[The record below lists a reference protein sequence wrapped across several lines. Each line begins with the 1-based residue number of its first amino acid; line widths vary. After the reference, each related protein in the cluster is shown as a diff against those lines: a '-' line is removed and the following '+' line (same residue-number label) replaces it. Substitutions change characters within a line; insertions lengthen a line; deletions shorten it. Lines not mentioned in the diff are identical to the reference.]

1 MNKFITSA
9 VIAATIVS
17 AMPVQAGMW
26 KLLTGETYKEYA
38 HRTNQERIEK
48 NLTWQWTK
56 DDWKAA
62 AIGVALVAPLV
73 AGAGAGGGAATCI
86 GVDTGIK
93 HVIDPT
99 GVTKVDCIISGF

>member
-1 MNKFITSA
+1 MT
-9 VIAATIVS
+9 S
-17 AMPVQAGMW
+17 AMPAQAGLW

-62 AIGVALVAPLV
+62 GIGVAIVAPLV
-73 AGAGAGGGAATCI
+73 AGAGAAGAAIGTCGVGSPTVDAAGNII
-86 GVDTGIK
+86 GTVTG
-93 HVIDPT
+93 P
-99 GVTKVDCIISGF
+99 GVVQFAV

>member
-1 MNKFITSA
+1 MMNKIIISA
-9 VIAATIVS
+9 VIAATMTS
-17 AMPVQAGMW
+17 AMPAQAGLW

-62 AIGVALVAPLV
+62 GLIGVAPL
-73 AGAGAGGGAATCI
+73 
-86 GVDTGIK
+86 
-93 HVIDPT
+93 
-99 GVTKVDCIISGF
+99 

>member
-1 MNKFITSA
+1 
-9 VIAATIVS
+9 
-17 AMPVQAGMW
+17 MPAQAGLW

-62 AIGVALVAPLV
+62 GIGVAIVAPMIAVGPIGGSSAAACNVLSGTLV
-73 AGAGAGGGAATCI
+73 NPVTCV
-86 GVDTGIK
+86 G
-93 HVIDPT
+93 
-99 GVTKVDCIISGF
+99 S